1 MDYFELTIAIE
12 PRDPWSDILVAEL
25 AELGFESFVETES
38 GIQAYAPVQIGDVSS
53 ILKETCIHENESIQ
67 VEWKVEEIPHQN
79 WNATWEES
87 FDPVLIDS
95 RLAIIAPFHNP
106 ADFQDRE
113 LIVIQPQ
120 MSFGTGHHQT
130 TYLMSQY
137 LMDLEPVPQ
146 KVLDMGTGTGVLA
159 ILAEKKG
166 ATHILA
172 VDIESWSVE
181 NTLENAAR
189 NNCSKITGLLGDI
202 DAIQDENFGV
212 ILANINKNV
221 LKRHMPEYAK
231 LCAKNGL
238 LYLSGFFTSDVNELE
253 EVAKQ
258 AGFELIETRDKETWA
273 SMKLKKVQL

>member
-1 MDYFELTIAIE
+1 MDYFELTVNIE
-12 PRDPWSDILVAEL
+12 PREPWADILVAEL

-53 ILKETCIHENESIQ
+53 ILKETCIHNNSEINMD
-67 VEWKVEEIPHQN
+67 WKLEKIPHQN

-87 FDPVLIDS
+87 FDPVLVDS
-95 RLAIIAPFHNP
+95 RLAIIAPFHN
-106 ADFQDRE
+106 ANDFPERE

-130 TYLMSQY
+130 TYLMSQF
-137 LMDLEPVPQ
+137 LLDLHLLPER
-146 KVLDMGTGTGVLA
+146 VLDMGTGTGVLA

-166 ATHILA
+166 AKDILA

-189 NNCSKITGLLGDI
+189 NGCSKIRGLLGDI
-202 DAIQDENFGV
+202 DSIKENDFGV

-221 LKRHMPEYAK
+221 LKRHLPDYAK
-231 LCAKNGL
+231 LCSDNGL
-238 LYLSGFFTSDVNELE
+238 LYLSGFFTSDVSELE
-253 EVAKQ
+253 EAAQKV
-258 AGFELIETRDKETWA
+258 GFQLEEVRDKETWA
-273 SMKLKKVQL
+273 SMKLKKTAL

>member
-1 MDYFELTIAIE
+1 MDYFELTVNIE
-12 PRDPWSDILVAEL
+12 PREPWADILVAEL

-53 ILKETCIHENESIQ
+53 ILKETCIHNNSEINMD
-67 VEWKVEEIPHQN
+67 WKLEKIPHQN

-87 FDPVLIDS
+87 FDPVLVDS
-95 RLAIIAPFHNP
+95 RLAIIAPFHN
-106 ADFQDRE
+106 ANDFPERE

-130 TYLMSQY
+130 TYLMSQF
-137 LMDLEPVPQ
+137 LLDLHLLPERL
-146 KVLDMGTGTGVLA
+146 LDMGTGTGVLA

-166 ATHILA
+166 AKDILA

-189 NNCSKITGLLGDI
+189 NGCSKIRGLLGDI
-202 DAIQDENFGV
+202 DSIKENDFGV

-221 LKRHMPEYAK
+221 LKRHLPDYAK
-231 LCAKNGL
+231 LCSDNGL
-238 LYLSGFFTSDVNELE
+238 LYLSGFFTSDVSELE
-253 EVAKQ
+253 EAAQKV
-258 AGFELIETRDKETWA
+258 GFQLEEVRDKETWA
-273 SMKLKKVQL
+273 SMKLKKTAL